1 MARRRNPSTRP
12 PREPFPRGFMVIWTT
27 VVIDM
32 IGFGIAIP
40 VLGPFARTT
49 FGASG
54 LMVGAIGSAF
64 SLAQFVVAPF
74 LGRLSDRIGRKPV
87 IVVSLFGT
95 AIASLVTGLAGSV
108 WVLFAARAFDG
119 ASGATIGVAQAA
131 VSDIVGPRRRAQAL
145 GMIGAAFGVGFT
157 VGPAL
162 GALAAWI
169 GDRRTPFYVAA
180 ALAAANAVAAIVRIP
195 ETKGTRLVEEAE
207 AARTGAGLARTWRE
221 NDLPTLIVVSAVS
234 MFAFSAFEQTF
245 SIFGQDRIGFTES
258 TAGIAFVVVGVV
270 VSVVQGGLVGPAVR
284 SMGDGRLLLVGLA
297 LTAVGLGVLSLTR
310 GWWLLVPALV
320 LLSAG
325 QGFASPTMSSSLANR
340 IDPARRGEVL
350 GVSQS
355 WGSLARVLGPLAGGV
370 AFDHVGVP
378 APFVGGAVL
387 FGVCLLLLLRVRPPG
402 NSGAR
407 SSEVDEN
414 RAFARS

>member
-1 MARRRNPSTRP
+1 MARRRDPSTRA
-12 PREPFPRGFMVIWTT
+12 PREPFPRGFWVIWST
-27 VVIDM
+27 VVVDM

-64 SLAQFVVAPF
+64 SLAQFVAAPL

-87 IVVSLFGT
+87 IVVSLIGT
-95 AIASLVTGLAGSV
+95 AIASLITGLAGSA
-108 WVLFAARAFDG
+108 WVLVAARAFDG

-131 VSDIVGPRRRAQAL
+131 VSDIVVPRRRAQAL
-145 GMIGAAFGVGFT
+145 GMIGAAFGIGFT
-157 VGPAL
+157 VGPAI

-180 ALAAANAVAAIVRIP
+180 AIAAANAIAAIVRIQ
-195 ETKGTRLVEEAE
+195 ETKGVVMEPEGVAPT
-207 AARTGAGLARTWRE
+207 TDAGLAQTWRD
-221 NDLPTLIVVSAVS
+221 NGLPTLIVVSAIS

-258 TAGIAFVVVGVV
+258 TAGIAFVVVGIV

-284 SMGDGRLLLVGLA
+284 SLGEARLLRVGLA
-297 LTAVGLGVLSLTR
+297 LTAVGLAVLSLSR

-340 IDPARRGEVL
+340 IHPDRRGEVL

-355 WGSLARVLGPLAGGV
+355 WGSLARVFGPLAGGA
-370 AFDHVGVP
+370 AFDHVAVA

-387 FGVCLLLLLRVRPPG
+387 FGLCLLLLKWVRATDTLLG
-402 NSGAR
+402 
-407 SSEVDEN
+407 SSSAPDKN